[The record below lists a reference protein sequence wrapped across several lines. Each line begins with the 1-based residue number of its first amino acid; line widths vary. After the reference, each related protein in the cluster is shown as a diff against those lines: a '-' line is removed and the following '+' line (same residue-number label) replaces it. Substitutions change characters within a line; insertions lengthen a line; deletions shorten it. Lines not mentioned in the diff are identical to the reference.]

1 MEQKESN
8 RTHLQLHCL
17 PHSGISTSPTRG
29 TDPHVTIA
37 IRSLFC
43 SPKIISNDS
52 SIECALNISSVSVGV
67 GASVSPLEEKK
78 EFEIMAGAQ
87 FRVDAVMTGMGGVPH
102 HSTPV
107 RTVLS
112 SGLKH
117 ARENQNLA
125 GTRTRIP
132 EVVEPQLTAT
142 HSCSWKRGNKLY

>member
-1 MEQKESN
+1 M
-8 RTHLQLHCL
+8 
-17 PHSGISTSPTRG
+17 ISTSPTRG

-67 GASVSPLEEKK
+67 SASASVSPLEEKK
-78 EFEIMAGAQ
+78 EFEIVAGAQ
-87 FRVDAVMTGMGGVPH
+87 FRVDAVMTGMGGVPQ

-125 GTRTRIP
+125 GTRTCIP
-132 EVVEPQLTAT
+132 EVVELQLTAT